1 MATALRCLL
10 VAGVVSLALCPIVM
24 KWSFSVFAISCGS
37 LCVCS
42 LCAIIAGDD
51 IACWLFGISLLSIFA
66 CFFGSLCVFFIFC
79 CISCFFAA
87 FIFFLSLF
95 LSDLCVCMFS
105 GVGFVRL
112 RLNSRCCFLIILL
125 SLGEHH
131 CFPCV
136 LGLFSYFSMFSCI
149 VCCMCVNRCSVV
161 VSCLLSCASIFFSAS
176 FMVFSVSRLFFSYLR
191 LLSVFLFVRR
201 GLGGVV
207 CMVA

>member
-1 MATALRCLL
+1 
-10 VAGVVSLALCPIVM
+10 V
-24 KWSFSVFAISCGS
+24 
-37 LCVCS
+37 
-42 LCAIIAGDD
+42 
-51 IACWLFGISLLSIFA
+51 
-66 CFFGSLCVFFIFC
+66 CVFHLLLYVLL
-79 CISCFFAA
+79 FAA
-87 FIFFLSLF
+87 FIFFLSLI
-95 LSDLCVCMFS
+95 LSALCVRMFS

-125 SLGEHH
+125 SLAWGGRH

-136 LGLFSYFSMFSCI
+136 LGLFSYFSMISCI
-149 VCCMCVNRCSVV
+149 VCYMCVNRCPVV

-191 LLSVFLFVRR
+191 LLSVFLFMRR